1 MIALNR
7 LKEKFPDFDY
17 ECVGWS
23 EIEPSAIAAHNAL
36 FPELTDKNYGDIA
49 NIDWSTVQNFDLFTY
64 SSPCTDFSIAGNMD
78 GGEKGSGTR
87 SSLLW
92 ECERAIREKRPKY
105 CVLENVTALVSK
117 AFLPLFLKWV
127 ETVNSYGY
135 ESFWQTLNA
144 KDYGVPHNRDRVFL
158 VSIRKDNPKE
168 IIQYNF
174 PNKIE
179 LTKKVEDY
187 YEQGIVDKKYY
198 VRQDAVDKWCVENE
212 ERIVECIAERN
223 HLSEDSVQYIEEN
236 ETIDKDMAEKKTR
249 KKKEKEPVSIPL
261 IVDEPPVVE
270 KDIQEEIEEECCE
283 TYNAGEYET
292 EDAWTA
298 DTSTGKK
305 RKKEKPI
312 IEYLTEKD
320 KKLRKGTKCIK
331 RIPTP
336 TCSDGSAPTLMATGY
351 ANADYKNFYS
361 VGHFP
366 KLGIFEVWKKT
377 KD

>member
-1 MIALNR
+1 
-7 LKEKFPDFDY
+7 
-17 ECVGWS
+17 
-23 EIEPSAIAAHNAL
+23 
-36 FPELTDKNYGDIA
+36 
-49 NIDWSTVQNFDLFTY
+49 
-64 SSPCTDFSIAGNMD
+64 
-78 GGEKGSGTR
+78 
-87 SSLLW
+87 
-92 ECERAIREKRPKY
+92 
-105 CVLENVTALVSK
+105 
-117 AFLPLFLKWV
+117 
-127 ETVNSYGY
+127 
-135 ESFWQTLNA
+135 
-144 KDYGVPHNRDRVFL
+144 
-158 VSIRKDNPKE
+158 VSIRKDNPDE

-187 YEQGIVDKKYY
+187 YEKGEVDKKYY
-198 VRQDAVDKWCVENE
+198 VRQDAVDKWCAENE
-212 ERIVECIAERN
+212 DRIIECIAERN
-223 HLSEDSVQYIEEN
+223 HLPENSVQYIEEN

-270 KDIQEEIEEECCE
+270 QEEAVETEEDIPEI
-283 TYNAGEYET
+283 YNVADYEE
-292 EDAWTA
+292 EDAWKA

-305 RKKEKPI
+305 KKKEKPI

-320 KKLRKGTKCIK
+320 KKLRKGTRCIK